1 MKTVANTYLYAS
13 YDSELAS
20 VDRNDTPHAVQILW
34 FFVSIHS
41 WEIVLTRN
49 AQLFLLGVEWGY
61 FEVMVGRITSLE
73 RQCAGDI
80 TLCIVET
87 MSGRLEERAV
97 FFFR

>member
-1 MKTVANTYLYAS
+1 MKTVANTYLYMS

-20 VDRNDTPHAVQILW
+20 VDRNDTPHAIQILW
-34 FFVSIHS
+34 FFCFSTQ
-41 WEIVLTRN
+41 LRN
-49 AQLFLLGVEWGY
+49 CLAEEWTVIFTGVEWGY

-73 RQCAGDI
+73 RQCTGDI

-87 MSGRLEERAV
+87 MSGLLEERAI